1 MGIFRNSLNILTSMI
16 KVFSFQWPITL
27 TREALSK
34 TKFS

>member
-16 KVFSFQWPITL
+16 NVLSFPWPITL

-34 TKFS
+34 TKLS